1 MCQSHAGRR
10 SQCSQDCRCN
20 RYNDLH
26 DKLNSLLLRHSFLI
40 FLISHSLIFRN
51 VGAEAPSALTLVEVI
66 IFVVPIVSVATAV
79 ASASAVG
86 AA

>member
-1 MCQSHAGRR
+1 MYQSHAGRR

-40 FLISHSLIFRN
+40 FLISHSLIFRS